1 MQGDLC
7 IPGPTLRFDA
17 AQRSAFPAGI
27 PGASDVGAGP
37 PAGWSGTSGLA
48 TCSAFRGIST
58 QMCVTAVAAGAHPPS
73 DVPGRLSPSLPP
85 CCLQAQ
91 CEGLAGQEMEVLG
104 EGGMRGGEERKEPQ
118 AGSWGA
124 RWGQGMRPDGDS
136 DGP

>member
-104 EGGMRGGEERKEPQ
+104 EGGMRGGGGEEGATGRQLGGEVG
-118 AGSWGA
+118 AGDEAGW
-124 RWGQGMRPDGDS
+124 
-136 DGP
+136 